1 MESKTSKE
9 IIDDLQKQLAQER
22 LKNRTLTEELKQL
35 RDSHA
40 RIQIVTENEEEYITN
55 KFMKYLNQLKRE
67 KEELALKVE
76 QEEEYLTNTLQ
87 KKMQVIMQEK
97 IDLENQLEQEEEF
110 IVNKLQKQIQD
121 VMKEKKLLEKRLE
134 SEISDHRNLLKL
146 EAEVITLRTKIQEL
160 EKEQGDHN
168 KDDIASLRAENFVL
182 GQKILREQ
190 EKLSKLTSDNTK
202 LMSDLEIDDER
213 NFNKQKRNR
222 SISFP
227 NERSAA
233 GQSVSGNGG
242 SNTSSP
248 ITTNVTSSLTLSPT
262 QSSSSSI
269 TSSSGSTSNKS
280 NIISVPITR
289 SRSSSSCSNP
299 CLISKVLKEGWMKRN
314 LGSESNCNSNN
325 SSNSSS
331 LDSNIS
337 SPRLEIKLEKRYYEV
352 SSDGELREYL
362 DDSKQALYS
371 SLNLDTVTK
380 AIDKIDTAIGSGY
393 SDLII
398 TTTTDVIILSN
409 YTDEVLQWKKIISDL
424 MP

>member
-35 RDSHA
+35 KDSHA

-110 IVNKLQKQIQD
+110 IVNKLQKQIQE
-121 VMKEKKLLEKRLE
+121 VMREKKLLEKRLE

-182 GQKILREQ
+182 GQKIIREQ

-202 LMSDLEIDDER
+202 LMSNLEIDDER

-227 NERSAA
+227 NERSAT
-233 GQSVSGNGG
+233 GQSVTGNNG
-242 SNTSSP
+242 SNQSSP
-248 ITTNVTSSLTLSPT
+248 VTSHVNSSSSITLSPT
-262 QSSSSSI
+262 QSSSSI
-269 TSSSGSTSNKS
+269 TSSGSTSKT

-314 LGSESNCNSNN
+314 LSSESSCNNNNNNNNN
-325 SSNSSS
+325 S
-331 LDSNIS
+331 LENIG

-380 AIDKIDTAIGSGY
+380 AIDKIDPAIGSGY